1 MRILVAGATGSIG
14 LHVVNTAIKMG
25 HQPVALIRN
34 KRKVKSLPRGTDIF
48 YGDVSL
54 PETLTELPKDID
66 AIIFTL
72 GSDGQGRIGAKA
84 IDYGGVRNILRI
96 FRDVSVRISL
106 MTTIGVTERLSTW
119 NQRTEVHD
127 WKRRAERLVRATGH
141 PYTIVRPGW
150 FDYNNDDEHR
160 IVMLQGDRR
169 HAGTPEDGVISRE
182 QIAQVL
188 VSALTHDEAKNKTF
202 ELVAERGEAQQ
213 DLNPLFADLQA
224 DDPQKNDGVL
234 DIDNMP
240 LREEPDC
247 IINELNLYSKKI
259 NQSTTLTILSYS
271 RQPHDSLSLYI

>member
-1 MRILVAGATGSIG
+1 MKILVAGATGSIG
-14 LHVVNTAIKMG
+14 LHAVNIALAMG
-25 HQPVALIRN
+25 HQPVALVRN
-34 KRKVKSLPRGTDIF
+34 KRKVKWLPRGTEVF

-54 PETLTELPKDID
+54 PETLTDLPKDID

-72 GSDGQGRIGAKA
+72 GSDGQGRIGARA

-96 FRDVSVRISL
+96 FKDVSVHISL

-127 WKRRAERLVRATGH
+127 WKRRAERLVRASGH

-188 VSALTHDEAKNKTF
+188 VSALTNDKAKNKTF
-202 ELVAERGEAQQ
+202 ELLAIQGEAQQ
-213 DLNPLFADLQA
+213 ELTSLFSQLQM
-224 DDPQKNDGVL
+224 DNPQKNDGIL
-234 DIDNMP
+234 DVDNMP
-240 LREEPDC
+240 LNEEPEC
-247 IINELNLYSKKI
+247 IINELKR
-259 NQSTTLTILSYS
+259 LS
-271 RQPHDSLSLYI
+271 RT

>member
-1 MRILVAGATGSIG
+1 MKTVLKMLAICMMAGGLGVQSVYAEPLVIQEQGSFSAGGTII
-14 LHVVNTAIKMG
+14 TA
-25 HQPVALIRN
+25 P
-34 KRKVKSLPRGTDIF
+34 GTFDAKKPLDSAGQDIF
-48 YGDVSL
+48 YGDVSI
-54 PETLTELPKDID
+54 PETLTDLPKDID

-72 GSDGQGRIGAKA
+72 GSDGQGRIGARA

-96 FRDVSVRISL
+96 FMDTPVRIAL
-106 MTTIGVTERLSTW
+106 MTTIGVTERLSSW

-127 WKRRAERLVRATGH
+127 WKRRSERLVRACGH
-141 PYTIVRPGW
+141 IYTIVRPGW

-188 VSALTHDEAKNKTF
+188 VTALSNDAAKNKTF

-213 DLNPLFADLQA
+213 DLTLLFAELRNDN
-224 DDPQKNDGVL
+224 PQKNDGVF

-240 LREEPDC
+240 LTEEPEC
-247 IINELNLYSKKI
+247 VINDLNLYSKNSKI
-259 NQSTTLTILSYS
+259 
-271 RQPHDSLSLYI
+271 

>member
-1 MRILVAGATGSIG
+1 MKILVAGATGSVG
-14 LHVVNTAIKMG
+14 LHVVNSAIEMG
-25 HQPVALIRN
+25 HQPVALVRN
-34 KRKVKSLPRGTDIF
+34 KRKVKYLPRGTDVF
-48 YGDVSL
+48 YGDVSM
-54 PETLTELPKDID
+54 PETLTDLPKDID

-72 GSDGQGRIGAKA
+72 GSDGQGRIGARA

-96 FRDVSVRISL
+96 FKDAPVRISL

-127 WKRRAERLVRATGH
+127 WKRRAERLVRASGH

-188 VSALTHDEAKNKTF
+188 VSALTNDEAKNKTF
-202 ELVAERGEAQQ
+202 ELVAERGGAQQ
-213 DLNPLFADLQA
+213 DLTPLFADLQT
-224 DDPQKNDGVL
+224 DNPQKNDGVL
-234 DIDNMP
+234 DIDNML
-240 LREEPDC
+240 LREEPEC
-247 IINELNLYSKKI
+247 IINELNLYSK
-259 NQSTTLTILSYS
+259 N
-271 RQPHDSLSLYI
+271 